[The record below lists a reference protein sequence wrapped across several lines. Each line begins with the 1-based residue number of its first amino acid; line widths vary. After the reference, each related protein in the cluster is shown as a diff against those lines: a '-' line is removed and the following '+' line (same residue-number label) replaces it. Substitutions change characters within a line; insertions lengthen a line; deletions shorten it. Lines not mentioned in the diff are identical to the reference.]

1 MKPGRRAVEMT
12 GAWKTKENQTQVSLR
27 FPQPLEIAT
36 RFPHSHRPYDFCISN
51 LQNQIQERRP
61 WRRIASLSP
70 SGSFFNEKM
79 LPQCFAGRHITGD
92 QCGEGQHQRN
102 SREC

>member
-1 MKPGRRAVEMT
+1 MT

-36 RFPHSHRPYDFCISN
+36 RFPHFHSPDHSSLAQKNTPRKEA
-51 LQNQIQERRP
+51 L
-61 WRRIASLSP
+61 RRIASLPP

-79 LPQCFAGRHITGD
+79 LSCPQVFDYKR
-92 QCGEGQHQRN
+92 CGSPSWMLIEP
-102 SREC
+102 S